1 MARALPNPPPGFDEL
16 SIDEKLDYVES
27 LWDRILARPEDI
39 PVPDWHLQIVRE
51 RLAEYEADPDSGNIS
66 LEELHEMLG
75 RPDSGR

>member
-1 MARALPNPPPGFDEL
+1 MARALPIPPPGFDEL

-27 LWDRILARPEDI
+27 LWDRILANPEDV

-51 RLAEYEADPDSGNIS
+51 RLAEYEADPGSGNVS

-75 RPDSGR
+75 KPDPGR